1 MPVYTVH
8 EPPLRKRQTDT
19 DPMRLTFVRDGFHF
33 WAFLLGPLW
42 MLRHRMWLVLI
53 AHLIVIGGLA
63 FALTRLGAPPGAGLV
78 VGVLIALLIG
88 LEASTLRRWTLARR
102 GWHGLGVVVADDVE
116 LAERRFFDAWTGALV
131 AQEQASSV
139 HAGAASYAAPAAP
152 AHQVP
157 PPSPPRT
164 NPAQPEVIGSFPQP
178 GTQP

>member
-1 MPVYTVH
+1 MAVYTVH
-8 EPPLRKRQTDT
+8 EPPVRKARSDA

-53 AHLIVIGGLA
+53 GHLLVVGGLA
-63 FALTRLGAPPGAGLV
+63 FGLSRLGAPAGTGVV
-78 VGVLIALLIG
+78 VGLLIALLIG

-116 LAERRFFDAWTGALV
+116 LAERRFFDAWTGAMMS
-131 AQEQASSV
+131 AQEQSAP
-139 HAGAASYAAPAAP
+139 HPEAATYTAPATHASP
-152 AHQVP
+152 TP
-157 PPSPPRT
+157 PPRT
-164 NPAQPEVIGSFPQP
+164 NPTQPEVIGLFPQP